1 MIPRETINQIIE
13 AAHIEDVVSEFVTL
27 KKRGSNLIG
36 VCPFHK
42 EKTPSFNVNPARNIF
57 KCFGC
62 GKAGDSVRFIMEHEH
77 YSYPEALRYLAKK
90 YGIKIEEREQTPEEL
105 AAQNERERMFNINS
119 FAQKY
124 FSDSMMNTDEGQSV
138 GLAYF
143 RERGFRDAIINRFQL
158 GYCPNNGSAF
168 TEFATKNGYDKD
180 LLIKVGLTGSYEN
193 RLYDRYQGRVIFPI
207 HNLTGKVIGFGGRI
221 LTSEKTKAK
230 YVNSP
235 ESEIYNKSQTL
246 YGIFF
251 ARNEI
256 SRLDN
261 CILVEGYA
269 DVLSMHQAGIENVV
283 ASSGTSLTTEQI
295 RMISRYTKNVTML
308 YDGDAAG
315 IHAALR
321 GTNMILE
328 EGMNVRIVV
337 LPPEHDPD
345 SFVQSN
351 PIEYVTKYLTD
362 NAKDFISFKTN
373 LLLKDAKND
382 PIKKAAVIKDIV
394 ETISVIPDPIYRATY
409 IKECSRTL
417 EVAEQ
422 TLMNEL
428 NKILRAKYRKQL
440 GMDPS
445 QDQSYNSY
453 ESSQPYSSYPSQQQ
467 PPVEQ
472 ESLPI
477 GFYQEQE
484 LVKLLLTHGSETLDI
499 EEKDENG
506 ELLRDEHNKIVTYTT
521 SIASLIIDDLKNDGL
536 LFRDPTHKK
545 VFDAFDRGLDTGVL
559 PTTQEFISSEDDE
572 VAKLAADLLSTQYRL
587 DDWKRHRI
595 VVKTESDVLKKTVIM
610 SILRFKDMV
619 IDDRRTTLVKELQ
632 ATTDPDEQL
641 ILLKKKKHLDD
652 IRNRIN
658 RDLGI
663 VITK

>member
-1 MIPRETINQIIE
+1 MIPRETINQILE
-13 AAHIEDVVSEFVTL
+13 TARIEDVVSEFVTL
-27 KKRGSNLIG
+27 RKRGSNLIG

-119 FAQKY
+119 FAQNY
-124 FSDSMMNTDEGQSV
+124 FSNTMMTTDEGQSV

-158 GYCPNNGSAF
+158 GYCPNSGSAF
-168 TEFATKNGYDKD
+168 TEYAIKNGYDKD

-295 RMISRYTKNVTML
+295 RMISRYTKNVTIL

-337 LPPEHDPD
+337 LPPEDDPD
-345 SFVQSN
+345 TFVQHN

-382 PIKKAAVIKDIV
+382 PIKKAGVIKDIV
-394 ETISVIPDPIYRATY
+394 ETISVIPDPIYRTTY
-409 IKECSRTL
+409 VKECSRML
-417 EVAEQ
+417 EVSEQ

-428 NKILRAKYRKQL
+428 NKLLRAKYRKQL
-440 GMDPS
+440 AN
-445 QDQSYNSY
+445 DQSQTSYPTY
-453 ESSQPYSSYPSQQQ
+453 ESHETSPSYQSQQQ
-467 PPVEQ
+467 PEDTT
-472 ESLPI
+472 PI
-477 GFYQEQE
+477 GFFQEQE
-484 LVKLLLTHGSETLDI
+484 LVKLLLTHGSETI
-499 EEKDENG
+499 EIEGTDDNG
-506 ELLRDEHNKIVTYTT
+506 NNVTYNTT
-521 SIASLIIDDLKNDGL
+521 IASLIVDDLKNDGIS
-536 LFRDPTHKK
+536 FRNPTHKK
-545 VFDAFDRGLDTGVL
+545 VFDAFDHGLDTGVL
-559 PTTQEFISSEDDE
+559 PDTKEFISSEDSD
-572 VAKLAADLLSTQYRL
+572 VAQLAADLLSTQYRL
-587 DDWKRHRI
+587 DNWKRHRI
-595 VVKTESDVLKKTVIM
+595 VVKTENDVLKKTVLM
-610 SILRFKDMV
+610 SILRFKDM
-619 IDDRRTTLVKELQ
+619 IIEDRRTAIMKELSEI
-632 ATTDPDEQL
+632 TDPDDQL
-641 ILLKKKKHLDD
+641 ILLQKKKHLDD
-652 IRNRIN
+652 IRHRIN
-658 RDLGI
+658 HDLGI

>member
-13 AAHIEDVVSEFVTL
+13 TARIEDVVSEFVTL

-119 FAQKY
+119 FAQDY
-124 FSDSMMNTDEGQSV
+124 FSQTMMTTEEGQSV

-143 RERGFRDAIINRFQL
+143 RERGFRDAIISKFQL
-158 GYCPNNGSAF
+158 GYCPNSGSAF
-168 TEFATKNGYDKD
+168 TEYATKHGYDKD
-180 LLIKVGLTGSYEN
+180 LLVKVGLSGNYED
-193 RLYDRYQGRVIFPI
+193 RTYDRYQGRVIFPI

-251 ARNEI
+251 AKNEI

-283 ASSGTSLTTEQI
+283 ASSGTSLTTEQV
-295 RMISRYTKNVTML
+295 RMISRYTKNVTIL
-308 YDGDAAG
+308 YDGDSAG

-337 LPPEHDPD
+337 LPPEDDPD
-345 SFVQSN
+345 TFVQHN

-382 PIKKAAVIKDIV
+382 PIKKAGVIKDIV
-394 ETISVIPDPIYRATY
+394 ETIAVIPDAIYRATY

-417 EVAEQ
+417 EVPEQ

-428 NKILRAKYRKQL
+428 NKILRAKLRKQL
-440 GMDPS
+440 GIDPAIMP
-445 QDQSYNSY
+445 QTA
-453 ESSQPYSSYPSQQQ
+453 EKPVQQQ
-467 PPVEQ
+467 PVQQPESTLPV
-472 ESLPI
+472 

-484 LVKLLLTHGSETLDI
+484 LVKLLLTHGSDTLDL
-499 EEKDENG
+499 EEQDETG
-506 ELLRDEHNKIVTYTT
+506 QVSYYKTT
-521 SIASLIIDDLKNDGL
+521 IASLIVDDLKNDGL

-545 VFDAFDRGLDTGVL
+545 IFDAFDRGLDNEQL
-559 PTTQEFISSEDDE
+559 PTAKDFISSEEQD
-572 VAKLAADLLSTQYRL
+572 VAELAANLLSTQYRL
-587 DDWKRHRI
+587 DDWRRHRI
-595 VVKTESDVLKKTVIM
+595 VVKTEDDVLKKAVLM

-619 IDDRRTTLVKELQ
+619 IDDRRTAVVKELQ
-632 ATTDPDEQL
+632 SCTDPDDQL
-641 ILLKKKKHLDD
+641 ILLQKKKRLDD
-652 IRNRIN
+652 IRTKIN
-658 RDLGI
+658 HDLGI

>member
-1 MIPRETINQIIE
+1 MISRETINQIME
-13 AAHIEDVVSEFVTL
+13 TARIEDVVSEFVTL

-77 YSYPEALRYLAKK
+77 YSFQEALRYLAKK

-124 FSDSMMNTDEGQSV
+124 FSDTMMTSDEGQSV

-143 RERGFRDAIINRFQL
+143 HERGFRDAIINKFQL
-158 GYCPNNGSAF
+158 GYCPNGGSAF
-168 TEFATKNGYDKD
+168 TDYAIKNGYDKD

-193 RLYDRYQGRVIFPI
+193 RIYDRYQGRVIFPI

-221 LTSEKTKAK
+221 LTKEKTKAK

-308 YDGDAAG
+308 YDGDTAG
-315 IHAALR
+315 IHAAVR

-337 LPPEHDPD
+337 LPPDDDPD
-345 SFVQSN
+345 SFVQNN
-351 PIEYVTKYLTD
+351 PIEYVTKYLAD
-362 NAKDFISFKTN
+362 NAKDFIGFKTN
-373 LLLKDAKND
+373 LLLKDAQND
-382 PIKKAAVIKDIV
+382 PIKRAAVIKDIV

-417 EVAEQ
+417 EMAEQ
-422 TLMNEL
+422 TLTNEV
-428 NKILRAKYRKQL
+428 NKILRTKYRKQL
-440 GMDPS
+440 GI
-445 QDQSYNSY
+445 DQSQLPQ
-453 ESSQPYSSYPSQQQ
+453 EPVQIQEQQ
-467 PPVEQ
+467 PIEKEDTTPV
-472 ESLPI
+472 
-477 GFYQEQE
+477 GFFQEQE
-484 LVKLLLTHGSETLDI
+484 LVKLLLAHGSETI
-499 EEKDENG
+499 EMEGKDEEDN
-506 ELLRDEHNKIVTYTT
+506 DVVFTT
-521 SIASLIIDDLKNDGL
+521 TIASAIIDDLKNDNL
-536 LFRDPTHKK
+536 LFHDPTHKK
-545 VFDAFDRGLDTGVL
+545 IFDAFDRGLDTGIL
-559 PTTQEFISSEDDE
+559 PTAQDFTSSEDQD
-572 VAKLAADLLSTQYRL
+572 VAVLAANLLSTQYKL
-587 DDWKRHRI
+587 DDWQRHRI
-595 VVKTESDVLKKTVIM
+595 VVKTEDDVLTKTVRM

-619 IDDRRTTLVKELQ
+619 IEDRRTSIVKELQ
-632 ATTDPDEQL
+632 SCTDPDDQL
-641 ILLKKKKHLDD
+641 ILLQKKKKLDD
-652 IRNRIN
+652 LRTRIN

>member
-13 AAHIEDVVSEFVTL
+13 TARIEDVVSEFVTL
-27 KKRGSNLIG
+27 RKRGSNLIG

-77 YSYPEALRYLAKK
+77 YSFQEALRYLAKK

-119 FAQKY
+119 FAQNY
-124 FSDSMMNTDEGQSV
+124 FSNTMMTTDEGQSV

-143 RERGFRDAIINRFQL
+143 HERGFRDAIINRFQL
-158 GYCPNNGSAF
+158 GYCPNSGSAF
-168 TEFATKNGYDKD
+168 TEYAMQHGYDKD

-221 LTSEKTKAK
+221 LTKEKTKAK

-295 RMISRYTKNVTML
+295 RMISRYTKNITML

-337 LPPEHDPD
+337 LPPEDDPD
-345 SFVQSN
+345 TFVQNN

-362 NAKDFISFKTN
+362 NAKDFIGFKTN
-373 LLLKDAKND
+373 LLLKDAQND
-382 PIKKAAVIKDIV
+382 PIKRASVIKDIV
-394 ETISVIPDPIYRATY
+394 ETIAVIPDQIYRATY

-417 EVAEQ
+417 EMAEQ
-422 TLMNEL
+422 TLTNEV

-440 GMDPS
+440 GLDPKQDS
-445 QDQSYNSY
+445 QLSYQEY
-453 ESSQPYSSYPSQQQ
+453 QTYQPQQQ
-467 PPVEQ
+467 VEPKDNT
-472 ESLPI
+472 PI
-477 GFYQEQE
+477 GFFQEQE
-484 LVKLLLTHGSETLDI
+484 LVKLLLVHGSETLDI
-499 EEKDENG
+499 EGKDEN
-506 ELLRDEHNKIVTYTT
+506 DNDVIYTT
-521 SIASLIIDDLKNDGL
+521 TIASLIVDDLKNDGL
-536 LFRDPTHKK
+536 LFRDPIHKK
-545 VFDAFDRGLDTGVL
+545 IFDAFDRGLDTGNL
-559 PTTQEFISSEDDE
+559 PTAQNFTSSEDQD
-572 VAKLAADLLSTQYRL
+572 VAVLAADLLSTQYKL

-595 VVKTESDVLKKTVIM
+595 VVKTEEDVLKKTVLM

-619 IDDRRTTLVKELQ
+619 IEDRRAAIVKELQ
-632 ATTDPDEQL
+632 SCTDPDDQL
-641 ILLKKKKHLDD
+641 VLLQKKKKLDE
-652 IRNRIN
+652 IRTRIN

>member
-1 MIPRETINQIIE
+1 MIPRETINQIME

-27 KKRGSNLIG
+27 RKKGSSLWG
-36 VCPFHK
+36 TCPFHK
-42 EKTPSFNVNPARNIF
+42 EKTPSFSVNPARNIF

-119 FAQKY
+119 FAQDY
-124 FSDSMMNTDEGQSV
+124 FSNIMMTSDEGQSV

-143 RERGFRDAIINRFQL
+143 HERGFRDAIINRFQL
-158 GYCPNNGSAF
+158 GYCPNSGSAF
-168 TEFATKNGYDKD
+168 TDYAMQHGYDKD

-221 LTSEKTKAK
+221 LTKEKTKAK

-295 RMISRYTKNVTML
+295 RMISRYTKNITML

-337 LPPEHDPD
+337 LPPEDDPD
-345 SFVQSN
+345 SFVQNN
-351 PIEYVTKYLTD
+351 PIEVVTKYLEE
-362 NAKDFISFKTN
+362 NARDFIGFKTN
-373 LLLKDAKND
+373 LLLEDAQND
-382 PIKKAAVIKDIV
+382 PIKRASVIKDIV
-394 ETISVIPDPIYRATY
+394 ETIAVIPDPIYRATY

-417 EVAEQ
+417 DMSEQ
-422 TLMNEL
+422 TLTNEV

-440 GMDPS
+440 GLDPKQDS
-445 QDQSYNSY
+445 QLSYQEY
-453 ESSQPYSSYPSQQQ
+453 QTYQPQQQ
-467 PPVEQ
+467 VEPKD
-472 ESLPI
+472 STPI
-477 GFYQEQE
+477 GFFQEQE
-484 LVKLLLTHGSETLDI
+484 LVKLLLSHGSETLEMD
-499 EEKDENG
+499 DE
-506 ELLRDEHNKIVTYTT
+506 IVT
-521 SIASLIIDDLKNDGL
+521 IAALIIDDLKNDGL
-536 LFRDPTHKK
+536 LFRDETHKK
-545 VFDAFDRGLDTGVL
+545 IFDAFDRGLDTGKL
-559 PTTQEFISSEDDE
+559 PTARDFISSEDED
-572 VAKLAADLLSTQYRL
+572 VAVLAANLLSTQYKL
-587 DDWKRHRI
+587 DDWQRHRI
-595 VVKTESDVLKKTVIM
+595 LVKTEDDVLKKTVLS

-619 IDDRRTTLVKELQ
+619 IEDRRATLVKELAETQ
-632 ATTDPDEQL
+632 DLDDQL
-641 ILLKKKKHLDD
+641 ILLQKKKKLDE
-652 IRNRIN
+652 IRTRIN

>member
-13 AAHIEDVVSEFVTL
+13 TARIEDVVSEFVTL
-27 KKRGSNLIG
+27 RKRGSNLIG

-62 GKAGDSVRFIMEHEH
+62 GKAGDAVRFIMEHEH
-77 YSYPEALRYLAKK
+77 YSFQEALRYLAKK
-90 YGIKIEEREQTPEEL
+90 YGIKIEEREQTPEEA

-119 FAQKY
+119 FAQNY
-124 FSDSMMNTDEGQSV
+124 FSNTMMTSDEGQSV

-143 RERGFRDAIINRFQL
+143 HERGFRDAIINRFQL
-158 GYCPNNGSAF
+158 GYCPGSGSAF
-168 TEFATKNGYDKD
+168 TDFAIKNGYDKD
-180 LLIKVGLTGSYEN
+180 LLIKVGLTGNYEN
-193 RLYDRYQGRVIFPI
+193 RLYDRYQSRVIFPI
-207 HNLTGKVIGFGGRI
+207 HNLTGKIIGFGGRI
-221 LTSEKTKAK
+221 LTKEKTKAK

-283 ASSGTSLTTEQI
+283 ASSGTSLTIEQI
-295 RMISRYTKNVTML
+295 RMISRYTKNITML

-337 LPPEHDPD
+337 LPPEDDPD
-345 SFVQSN
+345 SFVQNN

-362 NAKDFISFKTN
+362 NAKDFLGFKTN
-373 LLLKDAKND
+373 LLLKDAQND
-382 PIKKAAVIKDIV
+382 PIKRAAAIKDIV
-394 ETISVIPDPIYRATY
+394 ETVAVIPDPIYRATY
-409 IKECSRTL
+409 IKECSRAI
-417 EVAEQ
+417 EMAEQ
-422 TLMNEL
+422 TLTNEV

-440 GMDPS
+440 GLAS
-445 QDQSYNSY
+445 QESHLSYQDY
-453 ESSQPYSSYPSQQQ
+453 KTYQPQQQ
-467 PPVEQ
+467 PVEQ
-472 ESLPI
+472 HDNIPI
-477 GFYQEQE
+477 GFFQEQE
-484 LVKLLLTHGSETLDI
+484 LVKILLSHGSETIDI
-499 EEKDENG
+499 EGTNDDDKD
-506 ELLRDEHNKIVTYTT
+506 IVYTT
-521 SIASLIIDDLKNDGL
+521 TVASIIIDDLKSDGL
-536 LFRDPTHKK
+536 LLRDPTHKK
-545 VFDAFDRGLDTGVL
+545 IFDAFDHGLDTGDL
-559 PTTQEFISSEDDE
+559 PTAQDFISSEDQE
-572 VAKLAADLLSTQYRL
+572 VAVLAANLLSTQYKL
-587 DDWKRHRI
+587 DDWRRHRI
-595 VVKTESDVLKKTVIM
+595 VVKTEDDVLKKTVLS

-619 IDDRRTTLVKELQ
+619 IEDRRAAIVKELQ
-632 ATTDPDEQL
+632 SCTELDDQL
-641 ILLKKKKHLDD
+641 ILLQKKKKLDE
-652 IRNRIN
+652 IRTKIN

>member
-1 MIPRETINQIIE
+1 MIPRETIAQILE

-90 YGIKIEEREQTPEEL
+90 YGIKIEEREQTPEEM

-124 FSDSMMNTDEGQSV
+124 FSETMLNNDEGQSV

-158 GYCPNNGSAF
+158 GYCPNSGSAF
-168 TEFATKNGYDKD
+168 TEYAIKNGYDKD

-321 GTNMILE
+321 GTNMVLE

-345 SFVQSN
+345 SFVQQY

-382 PIKKAAVIKDIV
+382 PIKKASVIKDIV

-428 NKILRAKYRKQL
+428 NKLLRAKYRKQL
-440 GMDPS
+440 GLDPG
-445 QDQSYNSY
+445 QDTSYLSYQSYQSYNQQQPV
-453 ESSQPYSSYPSQQQ
+453 ESSQNSTT
-467 PPVEQ
+467 
-472 ESLPI
+472 PI

-484 LVKLLLTHGSETLDI
+484 LVKLLLTHGSETLDL
-499 EEKDENG
+499 EGKDDNG
-506 ELLRDEHNKIVTYTT
+506 NDIVYTT
-521 SIASLIIDDLKNDGL
+521 TIASLIVDDLKNDGL
-536 LFRDPTHKK
+536 LFRDSTHKK
-545 VFDAFDRGLDTGVL
+545 VFDAFDRGLDTGIL
-559 PTTQEFISSEDDE
+559 PTTQEFISSEDDD
-572 VAKLAADLLSTQYRL
+572 VARLAADLLSTQYRL
-587 DDWKRHRI
+587 DDWRRHRI
-595 VVKTESDVLKKTVIM
+595 VVKTENDVLKKTVLM

-619 IDDRRTTLVKELQ
+619 IEDRRNELVKELQ
-632 ATTDPDEQL
+632 SCTDPNDQL

-652 IRNRIN
+652 IRHRIN

>member
-13 AAHIEDVVSEFVTL
+13 TARIEDVVGEFVTL
-27 KKRGSNLIG
+27 RKRGSNLWG

-42 EKTPSFNVNPARNIF
+42 EKTPSFSVNPARNIF

-62 GKAGDSVRFIMEHEH
+62 GKAGNSVHFIMEHEH
-77 YSYPEALRYLAKK
+77 YSYPEALRFLAKK

-119 FAQKY
+119 FAQEY
-124 FSDSMMNTDEGQSV
+124 FSNIMMTSDEGQSV

-143 RERGFRDAIINRFQL
+143 HERGFRDAIINRFQL
-158 GYCPNNGSAF
+158 GYCPNSGSAF
-168 TEFATKNGYDKD
+168 TDYAIQHGYDKD
-180 LLIKVGLTGSYEN
+180 LLIKVGLTGSYED
-193 RLYDRYQGRVIFPI
+193 RIYDRYQGRVIFPI

-221 LTSEKTKAK
+221 LTKEKTKAK

-295 RMISRYTKNVTML
+295 RMISRYTKNITML

-337 LPPEHDPD
+337 LPPEDDPD
-345 SFVQSN
+345 SFVQNN
-351 PIEYVTKYLTD
+351 PIEVVTKYLAD
-362 NAKDFISFKTN
+362 NAKDFIGFKTN
-373 LLLKDAKND
+373 LLLKDAQND
-382 PIKKAAVIKDIV
+382 PIKRASVIKDIV
-394 ETISVIPDPIYRATY
+394 ETIAVIPDPIYRATY

-417 EVAEQ
+417 EMPEQ
-422 TLMNEL
+422 TLTNEV

-440 GMDPS
+440 GLDPKQDS
-445 QDQSYNSY
+445 QLTYQEYQTY
-453 ESSQPYSSYPSQQQ
+453 QPQQQVEPESST
-467 PPVEQ
+467 
-472 ESLPI
+472 PI
-477 GFYQEQE
+477 GFFQEQE
-484 LVKLLLTHGSETLDI
+484 LVKLLLSHGSENIEL
-499 EEKDENG
+499 EEKDEDGKVIN
-506 ELLRDEHNKIVTYTT
+506 TYITT
-521 SIASLIIDDLKNDGL
+521 IASAIVDDLKNDGL
-536 LFRDPTHKK
+536 LFRDETHKK
-545 VFDAFDRGLDTGVL
+545 IFDAFDSGLDTGIL
-559 PTTQEFISSEDDE
+559 PTAHDFTSSEDQD
-572 VAKLAADLLSTQYRL
+572 VAVLAADLLSTQYKL
-587 DDWKRHRI
+587 DDWQRHRI
-595 VVKTESDVLKKTVIM
+595 VVKTEDDVLKKTVLS

-619 IDDRRTTLVKELQ
+619 IEDRRAAVVKELQ
-632 ATTDPDEQL
+632 SCTDPDDQL
-641 ILLKKKKHLDD
+641 ILLQKKKKLDD
-652 IRNRIN
+652 IRLKIN

>member
-13 AAHIEDVVSEFVTL
+13 TARIEDVVGEFVTL
-27 KKRGSNLIG
+27 RKRGSNLIG
-36 VCPFHK
+36 ICPFHK

-62 GKAGDSVRFIMEHEH
+62 GKAGDAVRFIMEHEH

-90 YGIKIEEREQTPEEL
+90 YGIKIEEREQSPEEL

-119 FAQKY
+119 FAQEY
-124 FSDSMMNTDEGQSV
+124 FSNIMMTSDEGQSV

-143 RERGFRDAIINRFQL
+143 HERGFRDAIINRFQL
-158 GYCPNNGSAF
+158 GYCPNSGSAF
-168 TEFATKNGYDKD
+168 TDYAIQHGYDKD
-180 LLIKVGLTGSYEN
+180 LLIKVGLTGSYED
-193 RLYDRYQGRVIFPI
+193 RIYDRYQGRVIFPI

-221 LTSEKTKAK
+221 LTKEKTKAK

-295 RMISRYTKNVTML
+295 RMISRYTKNITML

-337 LPPEHDPD
+337 LPPEDDPD
-345 SFVQSN
+345 SFVQNN
-351 PIEYVTKYLTD
+351 PIEVVTKYLAD
-362 NAKDFISFKTN
+362 NAKDFIGFKTN
-373 LLLKDAKND
+373 LLLKDAQND
-382 PIKKAAVIKDIV
+382 PIKRASVIKDIV
-394 ETISVIPDPIYRATY
+394 ETIAVIPDQIYRATY

-417 EVAEQ
+417 EMPEQ
-422 TLMNEL
+422 TLTNEV

-440 GMDPS
+440 GLDPKQDS
-445 QDQSYNSY
+445 QLTYQEYQTY
-453 ESSQPYSSYPSQQQ
+453 QPQQQ
-467 PPVEQ
+467 VEP
-472 ESLPI
+472 EPSTPI
-477 GFYQEQE
+477 GFFQEQE
-484 LVKLLLTHGSETLDI
+484 LVKLLLSHGSENIEL
-499 EEKDENG
+499 EEKDEDGKVIN
-506 ELLRDEHNKIVTYTT
+506 TYITT
-521 SIASLIIDDLKNDGL
+521 IASAIVDDLKNDGL
-536 LFRDPTHKK
+536 LFRDETHKK
-545 VFDAFDRGLDTGVL
+545 IFDAFDRGLDTGIL
-559 PTTQEFISSEDDE
+559 PTAHDFTSSEDQD
-572 VAKLAADLLSTQYRL
+572 VAVLAADLLSTQYKL
-587 DDWKRHRI
+587 DDWQRHRI
-595 VVKTESDVLKKTVIM
+595 VVKTEDDVLKKTVLS

-619 IDDRRTTLVKELQ
+619 IEDRRAAVVKELQ
-632 ATTDPDEQL
+632 SCTDPDDQL
-641 ILLKKKKHLDD
+641 ILLQKKKKLDD
-652 IRNRIN
+652 IRLKIN
-658 RDLGI
+658 HDLGI

>member
-1 MIPRETINQIIE
+1 MIPRETINQIME
-13 AAHIEDVVSEFVTL
+13 TARIEDVVSEFVTL

-57 KCFGC
+57 KYFGC

-77 YSYPEALRYLAKK
+77 YSFQEALRYLAKK

-124 FSDSMMNTDEGQSV
+124 FSDTMMNTDEGQSV

-143 RERGFRDAIINRFQL
+143 HERGFRDAIINKFQL
-158 GYCPNNGSAF
+158 GYCPNSGHAF
-168 TEFATKNGYDKD
+168 TDFAMKNGYDKD
-180 LLIKVGLTGSYEN
+180 LLVKVGLSGSYED
-193 RLYDRYQGRVIFPI
+193 RTYDRYQGRVIFPI

-295 RMISRYTKNVTML
+295 RMISRYTKNITML

-337 LPPEHDPD
+337 LPPEDDPD
-345 SFVQSN
+345 SFVQNN
-351 PIEYVTKYLTD
+351 PIEVVTKYLED
-362 NAKDFISFKTN
+362 NAKDFIGFKTN
-373 LLLKDAKND
+373 LLLKDAQND
-382 PIKKAAVIKDIV
+382 PIKRASVIKDIV
-394 ETISVIPDPIYRATY
+394 ETIAVIPDQIYRATY

-417 EVAEQ
+417 EMPEQ
-422 TLMNEL
+422 TLTNEV

-440 GMDPS
+440 GLDPK
-445 QDQSYNSY
+445 QDQQLSYQEY
-453 ESSQPYSSYPSQQQ
+453 QTYQPQQQ
-467 PPVEQ
+467 PVEPKDTT
-472 ESLPI
+472 PI
-477 GFYQEQE
+477 GFFQEQE
-484 LVKLLLTHGSETLDI
+484 LVKLLLVHGSETLDI
-499 EEKDENG
+499 EGKDEN
-506 ELLRDEHNKIVTYTT
+506 DNDVIYTT
-521 SIASLIIDDLKNDGL
+521 TIASLIVDDLKNDGL
-536 LFRDPTHKK
+536 LFKDETHRKI
-545 VFDAFDRGLDTGVL
+545 FDAFDRGLDTGTL
-559 PTTQEFISSEDDE
+559 PTAQDFTSSEDQD
-572 VAKLAADLLSTQYRL
+572 VAVLAANLLSTQYKL

-595 VVKTESDVLKKTVIM
+595 VVKTEEDVLKKAVFN
-610 SILRFKDMV
+610 SVLRYKDMV
-619 IDDRRTTLVKELQ
+619 IEDRRATLVKEMQ
-632 ATTDPDEQL
+632 SCTSIDDQL
-641 ILLKKKKHLDD
+641 ILLQKKKKLDD
-652 IRNRIN
+652 IRTRIN

>member
-1 MIPRETINQIIE
+1 MIPRETINQIME
-13 AAHIEDVVSEFVTL
+13 TARIEDVVSEFVTL

-77 YSYPEALRYLAKK
+77 YSFQEALRYLAKK

-119 FAQKY
+119 FAQNY
-124 FSDSMMNTDEGQSV
+124 FSNIMMTSDEGQSV

-143 RERGFRDAIINRFQL
+143 HERGFRDAIINKFPL
-158 GYCPNNGSAF
+158 GYCPNSGSAF
-168 TEFATKNGYDKD
+168 TEYAIKNGYDKD

-246 YGIFF
+246 YGIYF

-295 RMISRYTKNVTML
+295 RMISRYTKNITML

-328 EGMNVRIVV
+328 EGMNFRIVV
-337 LPPEHDPD
+337 LPPEDDPD
-345 SFVQSN
+345 SFVQNN
-351 PIEYVTKYLTD
+351 PIEVVTKYLSD
-362 NAKDFISFKTN
+362 NARDFIGFKTN

-382 PIKKAAVIKDIV
+382 PIKRATVIKDIV
-394 ETISVIPDPIYRATY
+394 ETIAVIPDPIYRASY

-417 EVAEQ
+417 EMAEQ
-422 TLMNEL
+422 TLTNEV

-440 GMDPS
+440 GLDPKQDS
-445 QDQSYNSY
+445 QLSYQEY
-453 ESSQPYSSYPSQQQ
+453 QTYQPQQQ
-467 PPVEQ
+467 QVETKDTT
-472 ESLPI
+472 PI
-477 GFYQEQE
+477 GFFQEQE
-484 LVKLLLTHGSETLDI
+484 LVKLLLSHGSEILEI
-499 EEKDENG
+499 EGKDDDDN
-506 ELLRDEHNKIVTYTT
+506 DVTYNVTV
-521 SIASLIIDDLKNDGL
+521 ASLIVDDLKNDGL
-536 LFRDPTHKK
+536 LFRDETHKK
-545 VFDAFDRGLDTGVL
+545 IFDAFDRGLDTNNL
-559 PTTQEFISSEDDE
+559 PTAQDFTSSEDQD
-572 VAKLAADLLSTQYRL
+572 VAVLAANLLSTQYKL
-587 DDWKRHRI
+587 DDWQRHRI
-595 VVKTESDVLKKTVIM
+595 VVKTEDDVLKKTVLT

-619 IDDRRTTLVKELQ
+619 IEDRRSSITKELME
-632 ATTDPDEQL
+632 TTDPDDQL
-641 ILLKKKKHLDD
+641 ILLKKKKNLDD
-652 IRNRIN
+652 LRTRIN

>member
-13 AAHIEDVVSEFVTL
+13 TARIEDVVGEFVTL
-27 KKRGSNLIG
+27 RKRGSNLIG
-36 VCPFHK
+36 ICPFHK

-119 FAQKY
+119 FAQEY
-124 FSDSMMNTDEGQSV
+124 FSNIMMTSDEGQSV

-143 RERGFRDAIINRFQL
+143 HERGFRDAIINRFQL
-158 GYCPNNGSAF
+158 GYCPNSGSAF
-168 TEFATKNGYDKD
+168 TEYAIQHGYDKD

-221 LTSEKTKAK
+221 LTKEKTKAK

-295 RMISRYTKNVTML
+295 RMISRYTKNITML

-337 LPPEHDPD
+337 LPPEDDPD
-345 SFVQSN
+345 TFVQNN

-362 NAKDFISFKTN
+362 NAKDFIGFKTN
-373 LLLKDAKND
+373 LLLKDAQND
-382 PIKKAAVIKDIV
+382 PIKRASVIKDIV
-394 ETISVIPDPIYRATY
+394 ETIAVIPDQIYRATY

-417 EVAEQ
+417 EMPEQ
-422 TLMNEL
+422 TLTNEV

-440 GMDPS
+440 GLDPKQDS
-445 QDQSYNSY
+445 QLSYQEY
-453 ESSQPYSSYPSQQQ
+453 QTYQPQQ
-467 PPVEQ
+467 PVEPKDNT
-472 ESLPI
+472 PI
-477 GFYQEQE
+477 GFFQEQE
-484 LVKLLLTHGSETLDI
+484 LVKLLLVHGSETLDI
-499 EEKDENG
+499 EGKDEN
-506 ELLRDEHNKIVTYTT
+506 DNDVIYTT
-521 SIASLIIDDLKNDGL
+521 TIASLIVDDLKNDGL
-536 LFRDPTHKK
+536 LFRDPIHKK
-545 VFDAFDRGLDTGVL
+545 IFDAFDRGLDTGNL
-559 PTTQEFISSEDDE
+559 PTAQNFTSSEDQD
-572 VAKLAADLLSTQYRL
+572 VAVLAADLLSTQYKL

-595 VVKTESDVLKKTVIM
+595 VVKTEEDVLKKTVLM

-619 IDDRRTTLVKELQ
+619 IEDRRSSIVKELQ
-632 ATTDPDEQL
+632 SCTDPDDQL
-641 ILLKKKKHLDD
+641 LLLQKKKKLDE
-652 IRNRIN
+652 IRTRIN

>member
-13 AAHIEDVVSEFVTL
+13 TARIEDVVSEFVTL
-27 KKRGSNLIG
+27 RKRGSNLIG

-62 GKAGDSVRFIMEHEH
+62 GKAGDAVRFIMEHER
-77 YSYPEALRYLAKK
+77 YSFQEALRYLAKK
-90 YGIKIEEREQTPEEL
+90 YGIKIEEREQTPEEA

-119 FAQKY
+119 FAQNY
-124 FSDSMMNTDEGQSV
+124 FSNTMMTSDEGQSV

-143 RERGFRDAIINRFQL
+143 HERGFRDAIINRFQL
-158 GYCPNNGSAF
+158 GYCPGSGSAF
-168 TEFATKNGYDKD
+168 TDFAIKNGYDKD
-180 LLIKVGLTGSYEN
+180 LLIKVGLTGNYEN
-193 RLYDRYQGRVIFPI
+193 RLYDRYQSRVIFPI
-207 HNLTGKVIGFGGRI
+207 HNLTGKIIGFGGRI
-221 LTSEKTKAK
+221 LTKEKTKAK

-283 ASSGTSLTTEQI
+283 ASSGTSLTIEQI
-295 RMISRYTKNVTML
+295 RMISRYTKNITML

-337 LPPEHDPD
+337 LPPEDDPD
-345 SFVQSN
+345 SFVQNN

-362 NAKDFISFKTN
+362 NAKDFLGFKTN
-373 LLLKDAKND
+373 LLLKDAQND
-382 PIKKAAVIKDIV
+382 PIKRAAAIKDIV
-394 ETISVIPDPIYRATY
+394 ETVAVIPDPIYRATY
-409 IKECSRTL
+409 IKECSRAI
-417 EVAEQ
+417 EMAEQ
-422 TLMNEL
+422 TLTNEV

-440 GMDPS
+440 GLAS
-445 QDQSYNSY
+445 QESHLSYQDY
-453 ESSQPYSSYPSQQQ
+453 KTYQPQQQ
-467 PPVEQ
+467 PVEQ
-472 ESLPI
+472 HDNIPI
-477 GFYQEQE
+477 GFFQEQE
-484 LVKLLLTHGSETLDI
+484 LVKILLSHGSETIDI
-499 EEKDENG
+499 EGTDDDDKD
-506 ELLRDEHNKIVTYTT
+506 IVYTT
-521 SIASLIIDDLKNDGL
+521 TVASIIIDDLKSDGL
-536 LFRDPTHKK
+536 LLRDPTHKK
-545 VFDAFDRGLDTGVL
+545 IFDAFDHGLDTGDL
-559 PTTQEFISSEDDE
+559 PTAQDFISSEDQE
-572 VAKLAADLLSTQYRL
+572 VAVLAANLLSTQYKL
-587 DDWKRHRI
+587 DDWRRHRI
-595 VVKTESDVLKKTVIM
+595 VVKTEDDVLKKTVLS

-619 IDDRRTTLVKELQ
+619 IEDRRAAIVKELQ
-632 ATTDPDEQL
+632 SCTELDDQL
-641 ILLKKKKHLDD
+641 ILLQKKKKLDE
-652 IRNRIN
+652 IRTKIN